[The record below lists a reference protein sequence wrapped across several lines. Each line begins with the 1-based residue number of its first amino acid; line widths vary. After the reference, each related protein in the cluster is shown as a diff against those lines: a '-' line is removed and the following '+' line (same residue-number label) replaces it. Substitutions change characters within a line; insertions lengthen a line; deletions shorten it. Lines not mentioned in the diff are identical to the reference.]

1 MNTIRASQAPAA
13 GTAAAPAL
21 ALGVRAWS
29 DSDTAP
35 LSDFMLTRVYAVGM
49 PAERRARIA
58 ARRAFVRVKQR
69 AVDAIATVPGALG
82 ELLRRKVR
90 HTDDMAQLAELREV
104 ILALMPD
111 ENLADRTARL
121 LLQREFE
128 RSFGDSTLPPS
139 ALPSFYPSSASVD
152 LDSR

>member
-1 MNTIRASQAPAA
+1 MNKLRGSPSPMPGAPAM
-13 GTAAAPAL
+13 
-21 ALGVRAWS
+21 ALGLRPWS

-69 AVDAIATVPGALG
+69 AVDVTATIPGALG

-90 HTDDMAQLAELREV
+90 KTDDMAELAELREV

-111 ENLADRTARL
+111 ESMADRTARL
-121 LLQREFE
+121 MLQREFE
-128 RSFGDSTLPPS
+128 RAFGDSTLPPS
-139 ALPSFYPSSASVD
+139 ALPTFYPSSATVD